1 MDYSFDVYLE
11 FVPMLCATTSPS
23 EYYEWEDAIINCYS
37 IGELPLNQL
46 ANLAKRSF
54 SISVS
59 LWFRRMQLE
68 HGDDYC
74 TSWYAMKEALR
85 RRFAPPFEPEKN
97 ILSSS
102 GSSDLVA
109 SKFSSATPFEKNNST
124 NQPAIMGLP
133 SDIPT
138 ATSIVGE
145 DVPLNT
151 SISDISSPLE
161 QQAGVPEQISIDERV
176 DLSLA
181 SGLHATDSSCDT
193 QPDIKIDDNDVASNG
208 LSMMAREV
216 HSDGTTIDV
225 RGQRS
230 NIFHSECKVHD
241 KVCKLIIDG
250 GSFTNVISSDLVH
263 ALSLSTWRLPSPCYM
278 QWMNQSGTLKITHRA
293 RVKFSMGNYV
303 DSVDCNVVPMNAC
316 HLLLSRPWQFD
327 LDATHGGRSNTYSF
341 IHKGVHHILKP
352 MKESDIKAHVFA
364 GATRKKSGVH
374 CTSKLRTTLVQEG
387 ENGVEIPT
395 LNAAPSE
402 SVVSCKEPIQLGS
415 ISNILGKNVAMTKDT
430 LAAKKVS
437 KITVIK
443 KPVEITPKPRTAL
456 FQGGENDEPIAP
468 QDGQGDMSSDNSNIA
483 AGNSLISSDLQ
494 FGAILFDEKYGKNME
509 KFTSAGLSSNIL
521 FRGVNC
527 HNKEEEKKKR
537 KYIYIGA
544 MQVNVD
550 D

>member
-278 QWMNQSGTLKITHRA
+278 QWMNKSGTLKITHRA

-303 DSVDCNVVPMNAC
+303 DSMDCNVVPMNAC
-316 HLLLSRPWQFD
+316 HLLLGRP
-327 LDATHGGRSNTYSF
+327 
-341 IHKGVHHILKP
+341 
-352 MKESDIKAHVFA
+352 
-364 GATRKKSGVH
+364 
-374 CTSKLRTTLVQEG
+374 
-387 ENGVEIPT
+387 
-395 LNAAPSE
+395 
-402 SVVSCKEPIQLGS
+402 
-415 ISNILGKNVAMTKDT
+415 
-430 LAAKKVS
+430 
-437 KITVIK
+437 
-443 KPVEITPKPRTAL
+443 
-456 FQGGENDEPIAP
+456 
-468 QDGQGDMSSDNSNIA
+468 
-483 AGNSLISSDLQ
+483 
-494 FGAILFDEKYGKNME
+494 
-509 KFTSAGLSSNIL
+509 
-521 FRGVNC
+521 
-527 HNKEEEKKKR
+527 
-537 KYIYIGA
+537 
-544 MQVNVD
+544 
-550 D
+550 